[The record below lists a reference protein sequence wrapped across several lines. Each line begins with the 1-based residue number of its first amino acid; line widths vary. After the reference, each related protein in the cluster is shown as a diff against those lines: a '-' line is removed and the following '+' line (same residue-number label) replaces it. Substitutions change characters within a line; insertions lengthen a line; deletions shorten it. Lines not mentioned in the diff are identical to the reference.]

1 MIAASTAAIQ
11 SSVLALNRQ
20 YAPVHVLSVRRAFC
34 LLYKGHAE
42 VIAIEDGGFQAFSFE
57 AWLENSL
64 MRLALGDLPDDDPDW
79 IQSVNFEIQV
89 PRVVRL
95 LRYER
100 VPRNSVK
107 FNRRNIFLRDE
118 YVCQYCGRRY
128 SAHRLSLDH
137 VLPKSRGGPTTWD
150 NIVCCCLDC
159 NVRKGGRTPHEAGM
173 KLIRAPRKPARNPI
187 LFQHLRSRKYASW
200 KTFFGDVEVA

>member
-1 MIAASTAAIQ
+1 MIASSVTAIQ

-20 YAPVHVLSVRRAFC
+20 YAPVHVISVRRAFC
-34 LLYKGHAE
+34 LLYKSLAE
-42 VIAIEDGGFQAFSFE
+42 VIHVEDGSYTSYDFDG
-57 AWLENSL
+57 WLETSL
-64 MRLALGDLPDDDPDW
+64 LRLSLGDTDDETDF

-100 VPRNSVK
+100 LPRNGVK
-107 FNRRNIFLRDE
+107 FNRRNIFLRDD
-118 YVCQYCGRRY
+118 YICQYCNRRY

-137 VLPKSRGGPTTWD
+137 VMPRSRGGPTTWE

-173 KLIRAPRKPARNPI
+173 KLVRPPRKPARNPL
-187 LFQHLRSRKYASW
+187 LFQHIRSQKYALW
-200 KTFFGDVEVA
+200 KPFLMDVG

>member
-1 MIAASTAAIQ
+1 MIASSVTSIQ

-20 YAPVHVLSVRRAFC
+20 YAPVHVISVRRAFC
-34 LLYKGHAE
+34 LLYKQLAE
-42 VIAIEDGGFQAFSFE
+42 VIHVEDGSYTSYDFDG
-57 AWLENSL
+57 WLETSL
-64 MRLALGDLPDDDPDW
+64 LRISLGEADGADFV
-79 IQSVNFEIQV
+79 QSVNFEIQV

-100 VPRNSVK
+100 LPKNGVK
-107 FNRRNIFLRDE
+107 FNRRNIFLRDD
-118 YVCQYCGRRY
+118 YICQYCNRRY

-137 VLPKSRGGPTTWD
+137 VLPRSRGGPTTWE

-173 KLIRAPRKPARNPI
+173 KLARAPRKPARNPL
-187 LFQHLRSRKYASW
+187 LFQHIRSPKYALW
-200 KTFFGDVEVA
+200 KPFLMDAS